1 MNEVH
6 HPLHDLKQFLPVGGL
21 NVEREQRPLEH
32 KPAHLKGKDPFRIS
46 EHPVEEDFRSRQLEQ
61 WLAGILRRP
70 HLVPHVFRQITFHSH
85 TLSSALYT
93 RLPANTL

>member
-6 HPLHDLKQFLPVGGL
+6 HPLHNLGQLETINGL
-21 NVEREQRPLEH
+21 DVEREQRPLEH

-61 WLAGILRRP
+61 RLAGIHRRP
-70 HLVPHVFRQITFHSH
+70 HLVPHVFRQII
-85 TLSSALYT
+85 L
-93 RLPANTL
+93 